1 MLRFAE
7 LDPYWAKMPTVCG
20 AVAGWLIAA
29 LSFVGEVAMQ
39 LLGVPLPV
47 VMAAAAGAGAARSF
61 MDPVGFMRALWQT
74 VVWTIIGCTGAPAA
88 QWAIRQATSSWGTS
102 VELPLN
108 TMAGAAAVLA
118 SAPWWG
124 PKVWPFIAAR
134 LGLKQG
140 GSNA

>member
-1 MLRFAE
+1 MIRFTGF
-7 LDPYWAKMPTVCG
+7 DPYFEKAPTICG
-20 AVAGWLIAA
+20 ALAGWLLAA

-61 MDPVGFMRALWQT
+61 MEAVGFVRALAMT
-74 VVWTIIGCTGAPAA
+74 VVWTIIGCTGAPLAQVVIKAA
-88 QWAIRQATSSWGTS
+88 GSMAGAQ
-102 VELPLN
+102 VDLPTN
-108 TMAGAAAVLA
+108 TLAGAAAVLA
-118 SAPWWG
+118 SVPWWG

-134 LGLKQG
+134 LGLSQG

>member
-61 MDPVGFMRALWQT
+61 MEAVGFIRALAMT
-74 VVWTIIGCTGAPAA
+74 VVWTIIGCTGAPLAQVVIKAA
-88 QWAIRQATSSWGTS
+88 ASIAGAQ
-102 VELPLN
+102 VDLPTN
-108 TMAGAAAVLA
+108 TLAGAAAVLA
-118 SAPWWG
+118 SVPWWG
-124 PKVWPFIAAR
+124 PKVWPFIAAK

-140 GSNA
+140 GGNA